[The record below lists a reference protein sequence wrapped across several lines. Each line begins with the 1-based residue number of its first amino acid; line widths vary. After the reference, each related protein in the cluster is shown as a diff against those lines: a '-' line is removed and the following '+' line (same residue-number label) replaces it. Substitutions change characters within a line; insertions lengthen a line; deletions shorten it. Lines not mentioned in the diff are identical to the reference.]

1 MARTPTY
8 PLGLP
13 TEQRA
18 RWEKEAKKR
27 KLSLAEFIRQAVE
40 RDIQAAKG
48 THGYPRVEVKD
59 TAELGPAPTVA
70 GKVFKGPDPKVKPRP
85 SSR

>member
-13 TEQRA
+13 DEQRK
-18 RWEKEAKKR
+18 RWQEEADKR
-27 KLSLAEFIRQAVE
+27 GTSLAEFIRRAVE
-40 RDIQAAKG
+40 RDIALGPAPSSG
-48 THGYPRVEVKD
+48 SIHHTHD
-59 TAELGPAPTVA
+59 FGPAPTVA
-70 GKVFKGPDPKVKPRP
+70 AKVFRGPDPKVKPRP